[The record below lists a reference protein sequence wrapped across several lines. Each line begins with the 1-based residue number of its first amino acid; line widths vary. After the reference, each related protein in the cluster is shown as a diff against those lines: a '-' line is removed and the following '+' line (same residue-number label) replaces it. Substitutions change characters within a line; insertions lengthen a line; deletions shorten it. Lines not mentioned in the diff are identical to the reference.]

1 MIYFPKNNPMIY
13 DHENITI
20 KKCIRKKKTSEH
32 VINLK
37 LHVSMTDYWNQKETN
52 APGGDDHSVQLIFP
66 ATECWPTIE
75 HVDNL
80 LNLTCFSQSQVVSLW
95 LVLNGYLSAVYTKLG
110 SSTESTHTWDFRGP
124 AGPHC
129 TYLRAFIERW
139 YSKKKSWMNRFSIH
153 LQ

>member
-52 APGGDDHSVQLIFP
+52 APGGGGGWSLCTTNISCYRMLANHWTCRQS
-66 ATECWPTIE
+66 AE
-75 HVDNL
+75 
-80 LNLTCFSQSQVVSLW
+80 LNLFFTISSCFALACFGW
-95 LVLNGYLSAVYTKLG
+95 LLISCVY
-110 SSTESTHTWDFRGP
+110 
-124 AGPHC
+124 
-129 TYLRAFIERW
+129 
-139 YSKKKSWMNRFSIH
+139 
-153 LQ
+153 

>member
-52 APGGDDHSVQLIFP
+52 APGGGGDDHSVQLIFP

-75 HVDNL
+75 HVDSLFFTISSCFALACFGWL
-80 LNLTCFSQSQVVSLW
+80 LISC
-95 LVLNGYLSAVYTKLG
+95 VY
-110 SSTESTHTWDFRGP
+110 
-124 AGPHC
+124 
-129 TYLRAFIERW
+129 
-139 YSKKKSWMNRFSIH
+139 
-153 LQ
+153 